1 MYKIYISGQVESF
14 LGSLASTPKLRL
26 RAALAK
32 LANEKGDILGLEN
45 ELIGFS
51 RLKVGR
57 YRVVFR
63 YVAPRTI
70 DCIFA
75 EERKLVYEIF
85 AALLSEKME
94 SR

>member
-1 MYKIYISGQVESF
+1 
-14 LGSLASTPKLRL
+14 LGELAPTPKLRL

-32 LANEKGDILGLEN
+32 LANEKGDLIALEN
-45 ELIGFS
+45 ELAGFS

-63 YVAPRTI
+63 YVEPSTI
-70 DCIFA
+70 DCIFV

-85 AALLSEKME
+85 AALLSEKLE

>member
-1 MYKIYISGQVESF
+1 MERF
-14 LGSLASTPKLRL
+14 LGSLAPTPKLRR

-32 LANEKGDILGLEN
+32 LANEKGDILALEN
-45 ELIGFS
+45 ELVGFS
-51 RLKVGR
+51 RLKGGR

-63 YVAPRTI
+63 YVEPSTI
-70 DCIFA
+70 DCIFV

-85 AALLSEKME
+85 AALLNEKME